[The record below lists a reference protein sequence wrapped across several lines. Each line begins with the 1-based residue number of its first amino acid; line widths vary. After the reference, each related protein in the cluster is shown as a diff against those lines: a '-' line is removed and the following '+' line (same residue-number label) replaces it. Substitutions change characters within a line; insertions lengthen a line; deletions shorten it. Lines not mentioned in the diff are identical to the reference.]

1 VGAAL
6 AFGVRR
12 SRGAEGVTD
21 RRLRA
26 AIALLALAGAAVA
39 AYLVYARYT
48 HTQIAC
54 TTGGCE
60 TVQHSKYAKAAGIPV
75 AVLGLAAYLTIL
87 STTLSSR
94 VEAAAIAAA
103 VALDQG
109 APAAAAPLW
118 GAGLLVAG
126 ALAERALTLPG
137 DGEIEA
143 DALVGWLAG
152 LGTLAGVALAAAA
165 LVLLAGTA
173 SGGTTVVGL
182 AAGAVLAI
190 VPAVLARRR
199 GAEDGRG

>member
-1 VGAAL
+1 VLTEPTGA
-6 AFGVRR
+6 G
-12 SRGAEGVTD
+12 
-21 RRLRA
+21 
-26 AIALLALAGAAVA
+26 
-39 AYLVYARYT
+39 
-48 HTQIAC
+48 
-54 TTGGCE
+54 
-60 TVQHSKYAKAAGIPV
+60 
-75 AVLGLAAYLTIL
+75 AVLGAAGLALLVVRHPAAL
-87 STTLSSR
+87 STAL
-94 VEAAAIAAA
+94 VALGVAAA

-143 DALVGWLAG
+143 DALVGWLAA

-199 GAEDGRG
+199 SAEDGRG